1 MISAILAFLAM
12 LNPFALYLYL
22 RPTMKDLPFGEYS
35 EALIKAGMISLS
47 IFLLFA
53 VLKTFIF
60 STILNIDFASFR
72 IFGGIIVFT
81 FAFLFIARGQKAF
94 IQLKG
99 NVDELASEIALP
111 YMVGAGTISLS
122 IIIRQD
128 YGLFAAGW
136 MLVVIMAI
144 NVATV
149 IGLHA
154 IRVSLEHRPS
164 RKAFDYVMEILLRI
178 SGFFLGAI
186 GVNMVLEGLKAFF

>member
-1 MISAILAFLAM
+1 
-12 LNPFALYLYL
+12 
-22 RPTMKDLPFGEYS
+22 MKDLPFGEYA
-35 EALIKAGMISLS
+35 EALIKTGMISLS

-60 STILNIDFASFR
+60 STILNIDFESFR
-72 IFGGIIVFT
+72 IFGGIVIFT

-122 IIIRQD
+122 IIMRQD
-128 YGLFAAGW
+128 YGLFNAGW
-136 MLVVIMAI
+136 MLTLIMAI

-149 IGLHA
+149 IGFHT
-154 IRVSLEHRPS
+154 IRTSIEHQPG
-164 RKAFDYVMEILLRI
+164 KQAFDYVMEIMLRI

-186 GVNMVLEGLKAFF
+186 GIDMIMTGLRTFF